1 MFISVHM
8 TTFCQAQSGWLD
20 RSIRSVLEQSH
31 SDLELIIYDDGSYDG
46 TAEILERYRLS
57 DPRVRIITS
66 EQNVNSVAKSL
77 GRCFLERSPRA
88 EAITWMFDDNILRP
102 DAIER
107 LTTAMATHN
116 ADVVYGQTR
125 IHYDQDKHWDI
136 GAPTPEHIAKNFET
150 SSAQVPNAGIL
161 IRPGVFALSGWY
173 DANIILRRS
182 CDWDLFRRIWKTA
195 GKIVRIDHICA
206 EEFGELSQ
214 SSLRNS
220 FDTTF
225 ELMAKYVTLRDEQAI
240 RLDPLAVVYGPADV
254 IPHGHWTPQELEYI
268 YRVFVRYFVSIAD
281 VKQGAQ
287 WARVLLEA
295 GGRDD
300 LVVRNLNHRFGDRPE
315 ILDAVFAGMFTPRMT
330 QAAALVVDSHQP
342 FVRRVDAFLK
352 RRIRDAASGVE
363 RKAWHF
369 AQRTA
374 QLAWRLRPRLPR

>member
-31 SDLELIIYDDGSYDG
+31 SELELILYDDGSYDG
-46 TAEILERYRLS
+46 TAEVLERYRLS
-57 DPRVRIITS
+57 DPRVRVITG
-66 EQNVNSVAKSL
+66 ERNVNSVAKSL

-88 EAITWMFDDNILRP
+88 EAITWMFDDNILSP

-107 LTTAMATHN
+107 LATAMATHS

-125 IHYDQDKHWDI
+125 IHHEEGKHWDI
-136 GAPTPEHIAKNFET
+136 GASTPEQIAKSFET

-161 IRPGVFALSGWY
+161 IRTSVFSRSGWY
-173 DANIILRRS
+173 DANIVLRRS

-195 GKIVRIDHICA
+195 GTIVRVEHICA

-225 ELMAKYVTLRDEQAI
+225 GLMAKYVALRDEQAI

-254 IPHGHWTPQELEYI
+254 IPHGHWTQEELEYI
-268 YRVFVRYFVSIAD
+268 YRVFVRYFVSIGD
-281 VKQGAQ
+281 VKQGAR
-287 WARVLLEA
+287 WAHVVLE
-295 GGRDD
+295 GNGRED
-300 LVVRNLNHRFGDRPE
+300 LIVRNLKQGLKDQPDV
-315 ILDAVFAGMFTPRMT
+315 LDAVLAGMFTPRM
-330 QAAALVVDSHQP
+330 ANAPALVVDSHQP
-342 FVRRVDAFLK
+342 FVRRVDAFFK
-352 RRIRDAASGVE
+352 RRVRDAAGLE
-363 RKAWHF
+363 RRAWRLV
-369 AQRTA
+369 QRTV
-374 QLAWRLRPRLPR
+374 QFAWRLRPRMPR